1 MKIIKKAVA
10 CSLICQAKVR
20 SWAESQGWDQDYVWK
35 WYSNHNHGNTKFD
48 GDLLS
53 SRFPDQS
60 ELAKELN
67 GPMKITQ
74 LRSQGK
80 RVGNHTK
87 KPKGDR
93 KLTNIVNAMFDY
105 QETKKGQME
114 ISTLID

>member
-35 WYSNHNHGNTKFD
+35 WYSNHGNMNAFQED
-48 GDLLS
+48 ILS
-53 SRFPDQS
+53 SKFADQS

-93 KLTNIVNAMFDY
+93 KLTNIVNAMFNY